1 MIHALKDC
9 GLEPKFD
16 QIYYIVYLHFAIACK
31 VITRSEIVKLVQFIL
46 TKSVLASPEAHQSM
60 PLAAWL

>member
-1 MIHALKDC
+1 MMHALKGC

-16 QIYYIVYLHFAIACK
+16 QLYSNFYLHFASACK
-31 VITRSEIVKLVQFIL
+31 VITRSEIVKLLQFIL
-46 TKSVLASPEAHQSM
+46 TNPVPASQEAHRSM